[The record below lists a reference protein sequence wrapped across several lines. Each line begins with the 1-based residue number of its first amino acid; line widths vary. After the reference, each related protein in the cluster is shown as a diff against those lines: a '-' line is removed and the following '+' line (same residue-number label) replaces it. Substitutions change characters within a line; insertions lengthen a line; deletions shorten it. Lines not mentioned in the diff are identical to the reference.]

1 MTDKKAK
8 TGRTKSPAHTG
19 WSGGKGYLRR
29 GTTIGGERLRGERLE
44 LKKKDEEKCRRLFIE
59 HMSIVTSFLLVETA
73 SFSFV

>member
-29 GTTIGGERLRGERLE
+29 GTRIGGERLRGERLE
-44 LKKKDEEKCRRLFIE
+44 LKKKTRRSTE
-59 HMSIVTSFLLVETA
+59 DSSSNT
-73 SFSFV
+73 